1 MLIGRPPV
9 ISKNL
14 TVELRHSEAQ
24 ASLLLESKASINGE
38 GWVRKCI
45 WCDMMERRKVGI
57 LCEKEEGNQDQEHW
71 RWIQAALL
79 WYGYSRKRN
88 VMAWCWSKRIWIV
101 LCRWRGCR
109 VILNVVIVY
118 APQFGC
124 QNSENWAGGSL
135 PCAVVSPY
143 FAVKGQSFINN
154 ARVQNTRITPLAS
167 GLTQL
172 QSEDGC
178 NVKAG
183 CTYKLTGEELHDSAV
198 CVERSEIAVLW
209 YIYVYF

>member
-1 MLIGRPPV
+1 M

-24 ASLLLESKASINGE
+24 ASLLIESKASINGE

-45 WCDMMERRKVGI
+45 WCDMMKRRKVDI

-88 VMAWCWSKRIWIV
+88 VLAWCWSKSIWIV

-109 VILNVVIVY
+109 AGSPELQREVRGDFECCHCVCPTIWMSEQWKVSQRQL
-118 APQFGC
+118 ALCCGLSSFCC
-124 QNSENWAGGSL
+124 QRPEFYQQCT
-135 PCAVVSPY
+135 CA
-143 FAVKGQSFINN
+143 KHQNN
-154 ARVQNTRITPLAS
+154 AA
-167 GLTQL
+167 GLWAHPAPVRRWL
-172 QSEDGC
+172 
-178 NVKAG
+178 
-183 CTYKLTGEELHDSAV
+183 
-198 CVERSEIAVLW
+198 
-209 YIYVYF
+209 